1 MNFTRLLG
9 SLLGS
14 VGGGAVGGM
23 VGGRTGRMIGS
34 MAGSMLAGRGLGRG
48 KGSKLGG
55 LGGLFG
61 GGKDDDDSRNEL
73 AGSGGDLD
81 NGQAEILIQAMVN
94 SAKSDGEVTKD
105 EVDNIIEQLGE
116 LQSDEEAYLREQLDG
131 PFVDAGSFA
140 SSVPGGLG
148 PQAYAVSVIAI
159 DVDNQ
164 HEINYLRD
172 LAGGLGLDDETV
184 DSIHGELGVEL

>member
-34 MAGSMLAGRGLGRG
+34 LAGSMLAGRGLGRG
-48 KGSKLGG
+48 AGSKLGG
-55 LGGLFG
+55 LGGLLG
-61 GGKDDDDSRNEL
+61 GGKDDDSRSEL
-73 AGSGGDLD
+73 AESGNDLD
-81 NGQAEILIQAMVN
+81 NDQAEILIQAMVN
-94 SAKSDGEVTKD
+94 SAKSDGEVSKE
-105 EVDNIIEQLGE
+105 EVDNIVEQLGE

-131 PFVDAGSFA
+131 PFVDAGTFA

-172 LAGGLGLDDETV
+172 LAGGLGLDDDTV

>member
-1 MNFTRLLG
+1 MNFTRLLT

-34 MAGSMLAGRGLGRG
+34 LAGSMLAGRGARG
-48 KGSKLGG
+48 AGGMLGG
-55 LGGLFG
+55 LGGLLG
-61 GGKDDDDSRNEL
+61 GGDDDESEN
-73 AGSGGDLD
+73 AQSSQLD
-81 NGQAEILIQAMVN
+81 NSQAEVLIQAMVN
-94 SAKSDGEVTKD
+94 SAKSDGEVDKT

-116 LQSDEEAYLREQLDG
+116 LEAAEEDYLRSELNG
-131 PFVDAGSFA
+131 PFVDPKAFA
-140 SSVPGGLG
+140 SSVPSGLG
-148 PQAYAVSVIAI
+148 PQAYAVSLMAI

-172 LAGGLGLDDETV
+172 LAGGLGLDDNTV
-184 DSIHGELGVEL
+184 DQIHRELGVEL